1 LSGYRGSKKIDI
13 EQMTKTIINIS
24 ELITNISTIKEVELN
39 PLFAYEK
46 SVKAV
51 DARVILK

>member
-1 LSGYRGSKKIDI
+1 
-13 EQMTKTIINIS
+13 MKTIVNIS
-24 ELITNISTIKEVELN
+24 ELITNISTIKEVEIN
-39 PLFAYEK
+39 PLFAYEE